1 MDSQD
6 AQDSFHTRRLAHLG
20 TLLAGFAH
28 EVRNPLSTIGL
39 NLQLVLEEYADAES
53 TRDKR
58 TVRRLGLVE
67 AEVHRLQ
74 SILEEFLRFARAPEI
89 KREPAELGGMLRAL
103 VDFHAP
109 EAEARSMGLRF
120 FGDPAV
126 GLVALDE
133 GLLRAAVLN
142 LVRNA
147 LDVSKPGDQVLVSV
161 QRVVDEVVIRVVDT
175 GEGMDEATLRQA
187 FHPYFSTK
195 ERGTGLGLPTT
206 QRIVEEHGGRLECSS
221 EPGKGTQFSVWLPAP
236 LQISYREAV
245 SAETDQDPV
254 DQNNADDVEE
264 TQ

>member
-175 GEGMDEATLRQA
+175 GRGHGRSHLAA
-187 FHPYFSTK
+187 GFSSLLQHQ
-195 ERGTGLGLPTT
+195 GAG
-206 QRIVEEHGGRLECSS
+206 HGFG
-221 EPGKGTQFSVWLPAP
+221 
-236 LQISYREAV
+236 I
-245 SAETDQDPV
+245 
-254 DQNNADDVEE
+254 ADDAAHCRGAWRAA
-264 TQ
+264 